1 MIQIEGEIILR
12 VLDMFR
18 IIYIKGKALYTY
30 YKRLQV
36 F

>member
-1 MIQIEGEIILR
+1 MIRVEGEIILR

-18 IIYIKGKALYTY
+18 IIYIKGKAPYIY
-30 YKRLQV
+30 YKQLQA